1 MGSNLLWLTEDHSSQ
16 FFNLCFKIFHSICLF
31 FYIGLK
37 LSHHLVA
44 TFFCKYLGW
53 CNPESKSYYITLTSR
68 SNYLRYNI
76 IFYSISHWLSSRW
89 LSTFLY
95 FFFVNTQTLCT
106 NQKGY
111 KSKLINEINFCN
123 AWFVTTKV
131 SSTALLTGSP
141 FFFKCPCVQISTL
154 VIAEGVSLTL
164 IYKLTYSAQ
173 DYQHKINYLLILWK
187 LNQINLQQII
197 YHLIL

>member
-1 MGSNLLWLTEDHSSQ
+1 MIE
-16 FFNLCFKIFHSICLF
+16 
-31 FYIGLK
+31 YI
-37 LSHHLVA
+37 LV
-44 TFFCKYLGW
+44 
-53 CNPESKSYYITLTSR
+53 
-68 SNYLRYNI
+68 
-76 IFYSISHWLSSRW
+76 
-89 LSTFLY
+89 

-197 YHLIL
+197 YHLILWSGIAFPTHWMQELLFFFIALNISLFTYKTNTRKPFLYSFTNKTSLLTLKSLENLYLTNSTHS